1 MTTHNLVKLAIM
13 NELNCREESE
23 VDLSQVWCAYRNPDF
38 GVGGSRIL
46 DQTLSDRID
55 ALVRLPIRRGLGSSQ
70 QVR

>member
-1 MTTHNLVKLAIM
+1 MSLIVGKSPRWICHRYGARI
-13 NELNCREESE
+13 E
-23 VDLSQVWCAYRNPDF
+23 NPDF

-55 ALVRLPIRRGLGSSQ
+55 ALVRLPIRRGLGISQ